1 VKRRQAAGPETTGL
15 AKAFAGTESIEPA
28 ERTAAGPEGGAAVD
42 LAVARGVSVCV
53 SATGRS
59 GGRLKSFGADT
70 LSCSEVV
77 AAVATSS
84 LETDAVAWGAGI
96 DLAAATRDC
105 VCVSTSGPG
114 EWLKSFG
121 AGNWS

>member
-1 VKRRQAAGPETTGL
+1 MVGSAASDCRGETSPTAAGPEPAGL

-28 ERTAAGPEGGAAVD
+28 ERTEAGPEGGAAVD
-42 LAVARGVSVCV
+42 LAVARGVSVGV

-59 GGRLKSFGADT
+59 GERLKSFGADT

-84 LETDAVAWGAGI
+84 LGTDAVAWGAALA
-96 DLAAATRDC
+96 LAA
-105 VCVSTSGPG
+105 P
-114 EWLKSFG
+114 
-121 AGNWS
+121 

>member
-1 VKRRQAAGPETTGL
+1 MNPPVWPRRLRE
-15 AKAFAGTESIEPA
+15 TESIEPA
-28 ERTAAGPEGGAAVD
+28 ERTAAGPEGGEAVD
-42 LAVARGVSVCV
+42 LAVARGVSVVV

-59 GGRLKSFGADT
+59 GERLKSFGADT

-77 AAVATSS
+77 AAVDTSS
-84 LETDAVAWGAGI
+84 SLGTDAVAWGAAI
-96 DLAAATRDC
+96 DLATATRDC